1 MMVFGIRRVIYYIVE
16 NNFSIFTFCSSAR
29 VASTK
34 IRPLCS
40 SVMIFLR
47 EAISICTCGGIVKYE
62 PPEAPLSMGTTAN
75 PFLTL
80 LRIFVYA
87 FAKRFSI
94 FVLYSSDFSRRTFS
108 SFTRYGLYLVFLRLM
123 VLSHH
128 NKEYYLVWVVPL
140 FHFHFINIIEDQQQM
155 ILNL

>member
-1 MMVFGIRRVIYYIVE
+1 MVFGIRRVIYYIVE

-94 FVLYSSDFSRRTFS
+94 FVFYSSDFSRRTFS
-108 SFTRYGLYLVFLRLM
+108 SFSVSARIASKSPFLCFRC
-123 VLSHH
+123 SSRSF
-128 NKEYYLVWVVPL
+128 KRSFVPSITS
-140 FHFHFINIIEDQQQM
+140 FFCSI
-155 ILNL
+155 